1 MQHLALQVKSLATTL
16 GGLAKA
22 VKAPKK
28 VDQVGKAIAKLLE
41 GKKCSKKEDGILK
54 TQLEKADARILV
66 LEEQLVSMAQLQQ
79 KDSNAPTSTQLE
91 PRLKSERNTTKSVSV
106 P

>member
-16 GGLAKA
+16 GALAKA
-22 VKAPKK
+22 VKALKK

-54 TQLEKADARILV
+54 TQLEKADACILV
-66 LEEQLVSMAQLQQ
+66 LEKQLVSMAQLQQ
-79 KDSNAPTSTQLE
+79 KDSNAPTSTAT
-91 PRLKSERNTTKSVSV
+91 RTKTKK
-106 P
+106 